1 MSTPTELI
9 LIRHAP
15 VAPGMGLAGRSD
27 IPAHLPEAAVTARIA
42 RALGAVDAIVTSP
55 ARRCRATAEALFPG
69 ARCTEDPRL
78 WEQDFGAWEGRA
90 PAEMPDLG
98 RLSRAHLAAHA
109 PPGGESF
116 AQMQAR
122 VAPAIADLTRRG
134 GRVAVVAH
142 AGTVRAVLGLAL
154 GQPDAGL
161 SFEVATLSR
170 THVLA
175 LPGGA
180 WAVRAVNLP
189 VPD

>member
-1 MSTPTELI
+1 MERPTELI

-15 VAPGMGLAGRSD
+15 VAPDMGLAGRSD
-27 IPAHLPEAAVTARIA
+27 IRAHLPAPEAMARLA
-42 RALGAVDAIVTSP
+42 LALGALDAIVTSP
-55 ARRCRATAEALFPG
+55 ARRCRETAEALFSDRPV
-69 ARCTEDPRL
+69 AADPRL

-98 RLSRAHLAAHA
+98 RLGRAQLAAHV

-122 VAPAIADLTRRG
+122 VLPVIADLARRG
-134 GRVAVVAH
+134 GRVAVIAH
-142 AGTVRAVLGLAL
+142 AGTVRAALGIAL

-161 SFEVATLSR
+161 SFEVAALSR
-170 THVLA
+170 THLLA

-189 VPD
+189 APA